1 MGDEGTCVSIY
12 QFIKWAWASP
22 PPEAL
27 EASARFTHQNR
38 SGWVPCPRRHYYF
51 QNPKPRSSASWRK
64 EFSSSA
70 LPAFLPLPPAS
81 LEAAPRCLFAIHVTE
96 SSAEERGQSAP
107 RHAPVVG
114 SQRCPLDTAAPRLG
128 THELGLYQV
137 PPSLTHC
144 APRAGLC
151 LSLSRSLKPSSLVYP
166 DFTRN
171 LLRPEHFL
179 FVSNL
184 GSSLKIQEEN
194 RSIDPFKQQNWVE
207 ILGYTYVASSFAS
220 LRIYKLW

>member
-1 MGDEGTCVSIY
+1 MGDKGMCVSIY

-22 PPEAL
+22 PRQRLWRPVPGL
-27 EASARFTHQNR
+27 STKT
-38 SGWVPCPRRHYYF
+38 GVGGVPCPRRHYYF

-64 EFSSSA
+64 EFSSA

-114 SQRCPLDTAAPRLG
+114 CQRCPLDTAAPRLG